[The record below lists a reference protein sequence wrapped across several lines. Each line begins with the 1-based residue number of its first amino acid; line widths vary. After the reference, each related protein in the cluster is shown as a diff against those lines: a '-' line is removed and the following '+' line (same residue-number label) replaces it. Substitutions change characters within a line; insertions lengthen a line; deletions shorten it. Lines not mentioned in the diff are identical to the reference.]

1 MRWFRPRLPSFLAG
15 DRRRQAIAAASA
27 LLVVGASIGA
37 VILTIGG
44 SSGSP
49 QSAGDVST
57 PALTGTAAPVPAPSP
72 TAPPTEP
79 TLLDGVLVYPDQ
91 LQEMQARLPLAVMV
105 DNLAI
110 GARPQVNLSKAD
122 LVFEA
127 VAEGGITRFLAVY
140 WRNDPG
146 VIEPVRSARAYYLD
160 WAAELD
166 AIYVHWGGARS
177 NGPADVPSAIS
188 RLGLRH
194 MDAFFLG
201 RPFFERDPDRTA
213 PHNGIVHSEAL
224 WERAAAS
231 DWSGPPAIESWTFKE
246 DVPARGG
253 GPDAV
258 TTDSVDLGFGGPFSS
273 DYSVRWTYNRRTNAY
288 LRTMGGE
295 PHKDGA
301 SGERIRAKNVA
312 VIVTDVRSAGDG
324 TAHLLYRTTGEG
336 RAIVFQDGVAIEGS
350 WKKPSAAE
358 RTRFF
363 DAAGDEIA
371 FNRGQTWIE
380 VLAAGDPLT
389 Y

>member
-1 MRWFRPRLPSFLAG
+1 M
-15 DRRRQAIAAASA
+15 A
-27 LLVVGASIGA
+27 LLVVGATVAA
-37 VILTIGG
+37 VILTVGG
-44 SSGSP
+44 SSDPS
-49 QSAGDVST
+49 QAVGDLT
-57 PALTGTAAPVPAPSP
+57 APAPTVTAAPTPTPSP

-79 TLLDGVLVYPDQ
+79 TLIDGVLVYPNQ
-91 LQEMQARLPLAVMV
+91 LQEIQARLPLAVMV

-110 GARPQVNLSKAD
+110 GARPQINLTKAD

-201 RPFFERDPDRTA
+201 RPFFERDADRAA
-213 PHNGIVHSEAL
+213 PHNGMVNSGAL

-231 DWSGPPAIESWTFKE
+231 DWSGPPTIQPWIFKE
-246 DVPARGG
+246 DDPGG
-253 GPDAV
+253 TSGPDAV
-258 TTDSVDLGFGGPFSS
+258 TADTVDLGFGGPFSS
-273 DYSVRWTYNRRTNAY
+273 DYSVRWNYDRRSNTY

-295 PHKDGA
+295 PHKDGDSGKRIGA
-301 SGERIRAKNVA
+301 SNVA
-312 VIVTDVRSAGDG
+312 VMVTDVWSAGDG

-350 WKKPSAAE
+350 WRKPSAAE

-380 VLAAGDPLT
+380 VLAAGDPLS